1 MQDQFFVVKTTGE
14 KLTGPMADQ
23 RFAQELANDLN
34 RANRDD
40 GDPTRYCVAALYALD

>member
-14 KLTGPMADQ
+14 RLTGPLADQ

-34 RANRDD
+34 RANRDN
-40 GDPTRYCVAALYALD
+40 GDAARYCVAALYHHL

>member
-14 KLTGPMADQ
+14 KLTGPLADQ

-34 RANRDD
+34 RANRAN
-40 GDPTRYCVAALYALD
+40 GDAARYCVAALYQL